1 MSITRE
7 AVLHVANLSRIGLTE
22 EEIEDTRKELGD
34 VLDFMAK
41 LNELDTDGVPPT
53 THVLD
58 ISNVFR
64 KDVAGEGMDLEELLA
79 EAPDREDNCFRVPS
93 ILEGAGE

>member
-41 LNELDTDGVPPT
+41 LNELDTEGVPPT

-93 ILEGAGE
+93 IL

>member
-22 EEIEDTRKELGD
+22 EEIEETRKELGD

-41 LNELDTDGVPPT
+41 LNELDTEGVEPT

-58 ISNVFR
+58 LSNVFR
-64 KDVAGEGMDLEELLA
+64 KDMAAEGMDLEELLA

-93 ILEGAGE
+93 IL

>member
-1 MSITRE
+1 MSIIRE

-93 ILEGAGE
+93 IL

>member
-93 ILEGAGE
+93 IL

>member
-1 MSITRE
+1 MSITRA

-41 LNELDTDGVPPT
+41 LNELDTEGVPPT

-93 ILEGAGE
+93 IL

>member
-7 AVLHVANLSRIGLTE
+7 AVLHVANLSRIGLTV

-41 LNELDTDGVPPT
+41 LNELDTEGVPPT

-93 ILEGAGE
+93 IL

>member
-1 MSITRE
+1 MSISRE

-93 ILEGAGE
+93 IL

>member
-1 MSITRE
+1 MSIIRE

-41 LNELDTDGVPPT
+41 LNELDTEGVPPT

-93 ILEGAGE
+93 IL

>member
-1 MSITRE
+1 MSITRD
-7 AVLHVANLSRIGLTE
+7 AVLHVANLSRIGLTV

-41 LNELDTDGVPPT
+41 LNELDTEGVPPT

-93 ILEGAGE
+93 IL

>member
-7 AVLHVANLSRIGLTE
+7 AVLHVANLSRIGLTV

-93 ILEGAGE
+93 IL

>member
-22 EEIEDTRKELGD
+22 EENEDTRKELGD

-93 ILEGAGE
+93 IL